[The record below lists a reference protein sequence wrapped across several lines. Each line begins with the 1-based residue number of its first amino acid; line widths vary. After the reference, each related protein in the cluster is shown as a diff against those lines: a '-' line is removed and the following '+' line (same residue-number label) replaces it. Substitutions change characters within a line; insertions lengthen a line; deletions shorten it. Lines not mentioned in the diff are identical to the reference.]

1 MRGYSDHVRAA
12 AVALSLCVLPA
23 LVVAKESGGKASGA
37 ASRPPDQMDFF
48 QSLSLGSNKEPINI
62 NSDSLELDYR
72 GSVLTYAGNVKVT
85 QGDVTLT
92 SDKLTIT
99 YDRQAV
105 QRSPAP
111 QTSPDPQASP
121 GARRAGT
128 AGTD

>member
-1 MRGYSDHVRAA
+1 MRGCSDHVRVAA
-12 AVALSLCVLPA
+12 IAVAVCVLPA
-23 LVVAKESGGKASGA
+23 LVVAKEAGGKASGA

-62 NSDSLELDYR
+62 SADSLELDYK
-72 GSVLTYAGNVKVT
+72 GSVLTYAGNVKVR

-92 SDKLTIT
+92 SDTLAIT

-111 QTSPDPQASP
+111 QASPDPQASP
-121 GARRAGT
+121 GGGRA
-128 AGTD
+128 